1 VTATRPEVGVI
12 GLGIMGSAMAGH
24 LLAHGPVWGT
34 DISAERRHAFAEA
47 GGASLE
53 SAVEVAR
60 AAEVVITSLPTAQA
74 VQDVAASLA
83 AAGRPGLIVIETS
96 TLSLA
101 DKENARQVIERGGA
115 VLLDCPLSGTGAQ
128 ALEREVVV
136 LGSGDEDAFAAVR
149 GILEEVARTV
159 RHLGPFGHGSKMKL
173 VANLLVSVHNAAA
186 AEAFALGVR
195 AGLDPYELYD
205 IVRLGAGGSVVFD
218 RRGPLMAERRYRPAT
233 ARVSMFVKD
242 VGLIQELARSVDLK
256 TPVLDA
262 TLPLYEQAM
271 DEGYADADGAALRE
285 VLENMT
291 SPDIHDRDGTQ
302 S

>member
-1 VTATRPEVGVI
+1 MTPAMRPEVGIV

-34 DISAERRHAFAEA
+34 DVNAERRLAFAAA
-47 GGASLE
+47 GGAVLGSP
-53 SAVEVAR
+53 VEVAG
-60 AAEVVITSLPTAQA
+60 AAEVVITSLPTSEA
-74 VQDVAASLA
+74 VHDVAASLA
-83 AAGRPGLIVIETS
+83 AAGRPGLIVVETS

-101 DKENARQVIERGGA
+101 DKEKARQLIESSGA
-115 VLLDCPLSGTGAQ
+115 ILLDCPLSGTGAQ

-136 LGSGDEDAFAAVR
+136 LGSGDEHAFAAVR
-149 GILEEVARTV
+149 GLLGEVARTV
-159 RHLGPFGHGSKMKL
+159 RHVGPFGRGTTMKL

-205 IVRLGAGGSVVFD
+205 TVRLGAGGSVVFD

-242 VGLIQELARSVDLK
+242 VGLVQELARSVDLP

-262 TLPLYEQAM
+262 TVPLYEQAVE
-271 DEGYADADGAALRE
+271 EGYGEADAAALRE
-285 VLENMT
+285 VLESMKRA
-291 SPDIHDRDGTQ
+291 D
-302 S
+302 